1 MVMTDGPVAPG
12 DKTPLFGGPYEG
24 FTESANPGDTNKDDI
39 VERHLKS
46 FKEQVTAA
54 QEFAPTFINSHSLK
68 VLIST
73 TFISPFTKY
82 LKNAFSYYNIYVCFV
97 FQDYFTPKMA
107 TDFFEEALRWTKG
120 KGILLWII

>member
-12 DKTPLFGGPYEG
+12 DKTPLFGGPYKG

-46 FKEQVTAA
+46 FKEQVTAS
-54 QEFAPTFINSHSLK
+54 QEFDPTFINSHSLK

-73 TFISPFTKY
+73 TFISPFAKY
-82 LKNAFSYYNIYVCFV
+82 LKKCIF
-97 FQDYFTPKMA
+97 
-107 TDFFEEALRWTKG
+107 
-120 KGILLWII
+120 LL

>member
-12 DKTPLFGGPYEG
+12 DKTPLFGGPYQG

-46 FKEQVTAA
+46 FKEQVDAA

-68 VLIST
+68 VVICVHMDHHSST
-73 TFISPFTKY
+73 KT
-82 LKNAFSYYNIYVCFV
+82 NAFSDYNIYICFV
-97 FQDYFTPKMA
+97 FQDYLTPKMA
-107 TDFFEEALRWTKG
+107 AKFFEEALRWTKD
-120 KGILLWII
+120 KGILIWIL

>member
-12 DKTPLFGGPYEG
+12 DKTPLFGGPYKG

-46 FKEQVTAA
+46 FKEQVAAA

-68 VLIST
+68 VVSNMCT
-73 TFISPFTKY
+73 YGSPLNKCIF
-82 LKNAFSYYNIYVCFV
+82 
-97 FQDYFTPKMA
+97 
-107 TDFFEEALRWTKG
+107 
-120 KGILLWII
+120 

>member
-12 DKTPLFGGPYEG
+12 DKTPLFGGPYKG

-46 FKEQVTAA
+46 FKEQVAAA

-68 VLIST
+68 VVICVHMDHHSSTKQMHFLIIIST
-73 TFISPFTKY
+73 YVLYFRTTLLQRWQPNSLKRLYVGLKTK
-82 LKNAFSYYNIYVCFV
+82 V
-97 FQDYFTPKMA
+97 F
-107 TDFFEEALRWTKG
+107 
-120 KGILLWII
+120 